1 MWQSQEATASPKLDR
16 HSGDTLTLMFTGQG
30 NMKGHL
36 GGARATE
43 VAQDAHEAEGE
54 GEEHPAL
61 SLFPPSYLSSVSTS
75 GSQPIHQAGKAAD
88 TAGWQSSLQRL
99 TCLQCRTEKW
109 RGEAGTWG
117 SSPGGHNL

>member
-16 HSGDTLTLMFTGQG
+16 HRGDTLPLMLTGQG
-30 NMKGHL
+30 HMKRHL

-61 SLFPPSYLSSVSTS
+61 SLFPPSDLSSVSKS
-75 GSQPIHQAGKAAD
+75 GSQPIQQAGQAA
-88 TAGWQSSLQRL
+88 
-99 TCLQCRTEKW
+99 CR
-109 RGEAGTWG
+109 G
-117 SSPGGHNL
+117 